1 MGIGAALS
9 MSVGL
14 VADSL
19 RRVMRVRRGGLLTL
33 GGVVLCAALLA
44 WSGLPAADAAST
56 APATTNAAPG
66 PAHEG
71 ASGTAPGSAGTPA
84 PASGCAFTRPVT
96 DPVTGVTYTVPV
108 NNPTDCPADRGA
120 ADPFVPVERDGGQVV
135 FPRPAT
141 VEPGFAALPRR
152 LASCAPIVMY
162 SVRGTRENFNTDR
175 VAEGQPRFWSKHGLA
190 SDRGLGMTGFALLE
204 RLRAVEPAGAV
215 DAYSAYYPAAP
226 TSFGINLINAGT
238 VAQVYRG
245 SVAAGVAEAVR
256 ELNQIN
262 ADCPGSR
269 VLLTGFSQGAEVIR
283 RALASPFLSASIASP
298 RLLAIVFGDPNFDP
312 REANVP
318 GAPGY
323 DPARAAVILNGSFDP
338 TRTGLG
344 DFLEPVIPVPPP
356 LPARFTV
363 ASWCHAK
370 DVVCQGEGDSG
381 PHSSYSRQDVDAAAY
396 LAAHHFATTG
406 GPAATSATPV
416 AFPIDARCLGDA
428 DRTTEIRIRLAS
440 AGGAVDV
447 VGTVTP
453 AGAPIASSVAE
464 GAQVILTHRVPAVD
478 GQRRFLVEVTR
489 AGLPNRD
496 AITREGRNPDILL
509 YTAFYDH
516 EC

>member
-1 MGIGAALS
+1 MWEGTG
-9 MSVGL
+9 G
-14 VADSL
+14 DSL
-19 RRVMRVRRGGLLTL
+19 PRVMRVRRGGLLTL
-33 GGVVLCAALLA
+33 GGVVLCAALLS
-44 WSGLPAADAAST
+44 WTGLPTADAAST
-56 APATTNAAPG
+56 ADA
-66 PAHEG
+66 
-71 ASGTAPGSAGTPA
+71 AGTPDTEA
-84 PASGCAFTRPVT
+84 CAFSRPVT

-108 NNPTDCPADRGA
+108 NNPTDCPSDRGA
-120 ADPFVPVERDGGQVV
+120 ADPFVPVERDGGQRL

-215 DAYSAYYPAAP
+215 DGYSAYYPAAP

-238 VAQVYRG
+238 VAQVYRA

-283 RALASPFLSASIASP
+283 RVLASPFLSPSIASP
-298 RLLAIVFGDPNFDP
+298 RLLVVLFGDPNFDP

-318 GAPGY
+318 GSPTH
-323 DPARAAVILNGSFDP
+323 DPARATVILNGSYDP

-406 GPAATSATPV
+406 GPAPTAAVPV
-416 AFPIDARCLGDA
+416 AFPLGARCLGDA
-428 DRTTEIRIRLAS
+428 ARTTEVRIRLAS
-440 AGGAVDV
+440 AGAGRVAVTGTVGVAGDGAVTP
-447 VGTVTP
+447 VGDPFTSSADGTWTQRLP
-453 AGAPIASSVAE
+453 AG
-464 GAQVILTHRVPAVD
+464 D
-478 GQRRFLVEVTR
+478 GRFLLQLTR
-489 AGLPNRD
+489 TGAPNRD
-496 AITREGRNPDILL
+496 ATTPDGRNPDLLL
-509 YTAFYDH
+509 YAGFYDH
-516 EC
+516 QCLTN